1 MGILT
6 APIADDLK
14 KKHMTFLLKEMLSQ
28 SVDIH
33 RWRKSLI
40 PRAGRLE
47 APEQSKAGFLV
58 SQSVGIS
65 LIPAHGGAFLL
76 LETDACWVTAVWA
89 VSYNWHGCCVGI
101 CICPSLLSSP
111 YPRTQGT
118 PKMEQWRVGC
128 ALSSRVLTR
137 PDLIVPPNLPV
148 NFLDWWLR
156 GGEAINKQF

>member
-1 MGILT
+1 MIWKRSTWLFFWRRCFPKVLT
-6 APIADDLK
+6 STDEEKAWSPVLVGWRP
-14 KKHMTFLLKEMLSQ
+14 Q
-28 SVDIH
+28 S
-33 RWRKSLI
+33 
-40 PRAGRLE
+40 RAE
-47 APEQSKAGFLV
+47 AGFLV